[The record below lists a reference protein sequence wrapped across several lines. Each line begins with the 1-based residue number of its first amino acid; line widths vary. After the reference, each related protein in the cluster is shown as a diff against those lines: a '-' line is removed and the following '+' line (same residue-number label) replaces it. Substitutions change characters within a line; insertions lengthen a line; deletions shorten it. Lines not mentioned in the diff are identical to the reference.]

1 MRRNVS
7 QGIKVGF
14 GREWSKLWNTEEWWV
29 VWETLLKLSGRDS
42 KDAEFSRLLKQR
54 SRKR

>member
-1 MRRNVS
+1 MS